1 MEVLNLEIGSL
12 IRGKWNKNEYRV
24 LRLLGEGGIGKV
36 YQVME
41 VSTKEVY
48 ALKLSSDM
56 QSIAKEYEM
65 MKKFERLPITVKVK
79 EIDDLEAARKK
90 WTFVIVEYI
99 EGKNMNQYRK
109 KHHLQV
115 KDVLSLGITIGKAFH
130 ILHQNHFVF
139 GDLKLENLMID
150 EKNHVLK
157 IIDLGGVTPMGE
169 SIKEFTPLY
178 DRASWN
184 MGLRRADEGYDL
196 FSLCMLMICLL
207 LGTRFPME
215 DKDVD
220 KMLKKLENVDISTG
234 LIKLFHRGIY
244 QKDICFYQFVVDL
257 ENIYRHN
264 GYKTSK
270 KSKVDMLVNRAL
282 FGSILFFLGILLS
295 ILIKNG
301 GVWKVF
307 QRVI

>member
-36 YQVME
+36 YQVVE

-56 QSIAKEYEM
+56 ESIAKEYEM

-79 EIDDLEAARKK
+79 EIDDLEVAQKK
-90 WTFVIVEYI
+90 WSFVVVEYI
-99 EGKNMNQYRK
+99 EGKNLNQYRK
-109 KHHLQV
+109 KHPIQV

-139 GDLKLENLMID
+139 GDLKLENIMID
-150 EKNHVLK
+150 EKKRLLK

-196 FSLCMLMICLL
+196 FSLCMLMIYLL
-207 LGTRFPME
+207 LGASFPME
-215 DKDVD
+215 GRDVD
-220 KMLKKLENVDISTG
+220 KLMKKLENVDISMG

-244 QKDICFYQFVVDL
+244 QRGIGFHQFVADL

-264 GYKTSK
+264 GYKAFP

-282 FGSILFFLGILLS
+282 FGSMLFFLGILLS
-295 ILIKNG
+295 ILIKSG
-301 GVWKVF
+301 GLWKVF
-307 QRVI
+307 HMVI